1 MHGFCKSKSEKI
13 SWDPSEGMVMCAKN
27 ADGSEVQLMKPPKGS
42 KVGERIQLEGNPI
55 FDEPLP

>member
-1 MHGFCKSKSEKI
+1 MVFANLKAKKLAGT
-13 SWDPSEGMVMCAKN
+13 PSEGMVMCAKN
-27 ADGSEVQLMKPPKGS
+27 SDGSSVQLVKPPKGS